1 MRDRQTRP
9 DLRPA
14 RRGFWGDQ
22 LAQGGH
28 RRRLG
33 GTQQIRVKRHSAP
46 SGIGRPMRHP
56 TLGGRNHASCLIQA
70 AQGLRAINL
79 NSQRVCGINAIADR
93 TVHRGA
99 GGDQPLEQRIKHI
112 ILAAGDVEQLGAVA
126 RRGAQRG
133 NGARL

>member
-1 MRDRQTRP
+1 
-9 DLRPA
+9 
-14 RRGFWGDQ
+14 
-22 LAQGGH
+22 
-28 RRRLG
+28 
-33 GTQQIRVKRHSAP
+33 
-46 SGIGRPMRHP
+46 MRHP

-133 NGARL
+133 NGAAVIGGSGQSDGTIDAVGGQVMHGLEQHFGPHGVRDDMHRGGQGPPL